1 MRTPVRMVMTAI
13 FVTIGAVACSGT
25 GVPGSAAT
33 ATTRP
38 ASTTAQPPASATPG
52 PVPTATPASTATTE
66 HIAIATGFLRAREAR
81 DIDAALAYLDRAV
94 NLDWGPGRT
103 YQTLGHEPGI
113 DCIDFTLVNGS
124 ITQAVGGTHGPDC
137 GYDYWEPTFVPFY
150 AWMRTAHPESDPDAM
165 YDDRI
170 SPEGQALWAKYTQE
184 FLAGLAS

>member
-1 MRTPVRMVMTAI
+1 
-13 FVTIGAVACSGT
+13 
-25 GVPGSAAT
+25 
-33 ATTRP
+33 
-38 ASTTAQPPASATPG
+38 
-52 PVPTATPASTATTE
+52 
-66 HIAIATGFLRAREAR
+66 FLRAREAR

-103 YQTLGHEPGI
+103 YQTLEAGLAWEDAFGVVFTFRECHAIEAPGPATVQCQILAQTSVAESLGHEPGI